1 MIKTELKAEKMNE
14 AESKQNITKIKQL
27 LQSENYEAG
36 FELLKTIN
44 DPELTVGVL
53 DAIGT
58 IFKERYFKSGEVA
71 DFNEVETI
79 IASLNLLKM
88 DLSQMETISM
98 DPVTNGYYNSRISKA
113 VALNT
118 TTSKDILNALI
129 KDDYRWVREAAAS
142 NKLVKKEDITD
153 LVQNGDRY
161 ILKGLLENP
170 NCTDGIKSEITK
182 KLDDESKYP
191 IETDTY
197 VIELYER
204 GSGETVGHGIDVKDM
219 SDIII
224 EGGGFE
230 LPGWSSWYDNYS
242 NLYHCWGD
250 YTLKNEILLPDG
262 SYEKLDLELKTD
274 IRDAGFDFIIT
285 GTQWDS
291 FELSNFEIE
300 LEELFDH
307 RKLTVDEDRGLVY
320 GYKYDGEGFLGDCE
334 GGEVIE
340 GAEYQPEAEIIVK
353 IKKDPNSQE
362 YEDFDL
368 YDETSEMEKKGI
380 DVSDAEAVLKY
391 LKEKYSL

>member
-1 MIKTELKAEKMNE
+1 M
-14 AESKQNITKIKQL
+14 
-27 LQSENYEAG
+27 
-36 FELLKTIN
+36 
-44 DPELTVGVL
+44 
-53 DAIGT
+53 
-58 IFKERYFKSGEVA
+58 
-71 DFNEVETI
+71 
-79 IASLNLLKM
+79 
-88 DLSQMETISM
+88 
-98 DPVTNGYYNSRISKA
+98 
-113 VALNT
+113 
-118 TTSKDILNALI
+118 
-129 KDDYRWVREAAAS
+129 AAS
-142 NKLVKKEDITD
+142 NELVKKDKINE
-153 LVQNGDRY
+153 LVKNGDRY

-170 NCTDGIKSEITK
+170 NTSEGIKTEITK

-197 VIELYER
+197 VIELDEW

-224 EGGGFE
+224 EGGGE

-242 NLYHCWGD
+242 NLYHRWGD
-250 YTLKNEILLPDG
+250 YTLKDEILLPDG
-262 SYEKLDLELKTD
+262 TNEKLDLELKTD
-274 IRDAGFDFIIT
+274 IRDAGYDFIIT

-307 RKLTVDEDRGLVY
+307 WKLTVDEDLGLVY
-320 GYKYDGEGFLGDCE
+320 GYKYDGENFLGDCE

-362 YEDFDL
+362 YEDFDI
-368 YDETSEMEKKGI
+368 YDESNEMEGKGI

-391 LKEKYSL
+391 LKEKYGL